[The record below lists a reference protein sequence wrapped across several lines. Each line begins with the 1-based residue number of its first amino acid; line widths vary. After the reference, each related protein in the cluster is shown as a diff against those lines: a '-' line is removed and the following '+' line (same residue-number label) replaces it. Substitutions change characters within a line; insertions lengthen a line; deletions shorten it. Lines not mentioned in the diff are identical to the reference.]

1 MKGGAKSQSGL
12 LGMRGSSSSTGPQE
26 GLGAGTGNA
35 GTPEDTRFKKDSLKP
50 RELNPGQIVGTLPA
64 DEEAPRGDV
73 SVPVRTETQAALQR
87 MAEKVD
93 TEVLPAE
100 FREQVLRY
108 MESLRAASSP
118 PSPPE
123 GAASSPASPPEGAAA
138 GGAAGTESGGR
149 AAEKGGQ
156 PEGR

>member
-1 MKGGAKSQSGL
+1 MKGGAKSGL

-26 GLGAGTGNA
+26 GKGAGQGRA
-35 GTPEDTRFKKDSLKP
+35 GTPEDTKFQKDSLKP

-64 DEEAPRGDV
+64 DEEAPKGDV

-108 MESLRAASSP
+108 MESLRAPSSP
-118 PSPPE
+118 P
-123 GAASSPASPPEGAAA
+123 SPPEGAAA